1 MFQINITLPNDLV
14 KRLEDYVDEKNISRN
29 KLVAELL
36 EKELYRKEEE

>member
-36 EKELYRKEEE
+36 EKELYRKEVE

>member
-14 KRLEDYVDEKNISRN
+14 KRLENYVDEKNISRD

-36 EKELYRKEEE
+36 EKELYRKEVE

>member
-36 EKELYRKEEE
+36 

>member
-14 KRLEDYVDEKNISRN
+14 KRLEDYVDEKNISRD

-36 EKELYRKEEE
+36 EKELYRKEVE